1 MAEMKVM
8 QKIRRVLKAAM
19 AERAR
24 QVIQHEE
31 IEKYDHLY
39 IDYLNQLTNDEEKK
53 GKKESV

>member
-1 MAEMKVM
+1 MKVM